1 MVQKQGD
8 PPSSNRRRDFGA
20 LVGRERLEK
29 EVAAVLGLLRTLS
42 PTPEVLRDVGT
53 QEVAAVARWAA
64 REFRERYVGTGGVAP
79 PEWGW
84 HPLNGVVTS
93 QTGVSPP
100 EWGCHV
106 QRGLSLPKWQVSLQK
121 WGLSPH
127 KGGERVWKGPPPRP
141 LGGQYCVSCMATTVS
156 AGHRPPPCPSQ
167 GIPWAASPC
176 PLDESQEGPSAGQ
189 MPPSPHGHCH
199 VPKEFL
205 VPPCPQ
211 GLGGH
216 LHPIVLAECPAIVPR
231 CLWGACSYRGTPSPL
246 RPPLGSVFLHH
257 TLEPA
262 RPCRTFS
269 ACAHAM
275 RDMQRFHQ
283 DTRGWDD
290 IGYRSLSLPLVPVT
304 SHGPWH
310 PPVGLGIV
318 PLWALPPPLSPLTVP
333 VTPAGLRH
341 PPWSPS
347 LSPCSPRHCPSTVP
361 PLSPSCP
368 RSFVVGS
375 DGYLYE
381 GRGWHWVGAHT
392 KATTP
397 EASALASSMTS
408 RPPCRTPTPWPWCG
422 TSSCPAPSAPATS
435 SRTSPCAATASSA
448 TPTAPA
454 MPSSRRSRAALA
466 SKGHRWPWGLG
477 WVTGG
482 VGVTV
487 FGVILGL
494 TVGLV
499 HSAVRS
505 GTGWAGLERGGRGW
519 TLVQVDTSPVWM
531 DTGPAD
537 GGLME
542 PSWTLVW
549 MDTKP
554 MDPSWTLLWMAPGPA
569 VPQPGKPSAQMT
581 ISLATSW
588 PTPLA
593 QHPMPVAPVPPKIN
607 KLQNM
612 RSGCSVQSKG
622 ETEARA
628 GGGFEVLGGDI
639 GRDWGPPWR
648 PQTPVNEH
656 PAPKLP
662 PAAPWDPHPS
672 FRGDSRSHRHS
683 SIPCRGDPVLSPQ

>member
-1 MVQKQGD
+1 MAVTIAEALGASFLLARGCENNATALGPDGCWDDVENPQNYTLRGPPSPVPDPVAIGALDGVVLGVRLARGPLPVAEQLRDDYRTGNGSEAGR

-106 QRGLSLPKWQVSLQK
+106 QRGLSPPKWQVSLQK

-141 LGGQYCVSCMATTVS
+141 LGGQYCVSWMATTVS

-216 LHPIVLAECPAIVPR
+216 LHPIVPAECPAIVPR
-231 CLWGACSYRGTPSPL
+231 CLWGARSYWGTPSPL

-347 LSPCSPRHCPSTVP
+347 LSPCSPHHCPSTVLSLSLPVPSLSLPSPHHCPSLSPPLSPPLSTHGPHHCPSTVP
-361 PLSPSCP
+361 
-368 RSFVVGS
+368 VVS
-375 DGYLYE
+375 SQL
-381 GRGWHWVGAHT
+381 RG
-392 KATTP
+392 
-397 EASALASSMTS
+397 
-408 RPPCRTPTPWPWCG
+408 
-422 TSSCPAPSAPATS
+422 
-435 SRTSPCAATASSA
+435 
-448 TPTAPA
+448 
-454 MPSSRRSRAALA
+454 
-466 SKGHRWPWGLG
+466 GLG
-477 WVTGG
+477 RV
-482 VGVTV
+482 
-487 FGVILGL
+487 
-494 TVGLV
+494 
-499 HSAVRS
+499 
-505 GTGWAGLERGGRGW
+505 
-519 TLVQVDTSPVWM
+519 PV
-531 DTGPAD
+531 
-537 GGLME
+537 
-542 PSWTLVW
+542 
-549 MDTKP
+549 
-554 MDPSWTLLWMAPGPA
+554 
-569 VPQPGKPSAQMT
+569 
-581 ISLATSW
+581 
-588 PTPLA
+588 
-593 QHPMPVAPVPPKIN
+593 
-607 KLQNM
+607 
-612 RSGCSVQSKG
+612 
-622 ETEARA
+622 
-628 GGGFEVLGGDI
+628 
-639 GRDWGPPWR
+639 
-648 PQTPVNEH
+648 
-656 PAPKLP
+656 
-662 PAAPWDPHPS
+662 
-672 FRGDSRSHRHS
+672 
-683 SIPCRGDPVLSPQ
+683 